1 MKRSIRLS
9 DVADAASVS
18 LGTAS
23 NAFNRP
29 ELVRPELRVLVEAAA
44 RELGYSGPDPKGR
57 LLMGGKANAIG
68 FVPALEM
75 SVANAFYSPF
85 LRQFLLGVAEICD
98 EKGASLMVIS
108 GAEDRKD
115 WAIRNALVDGF
126 ILGHV
131 EEVGLVSV
139 RHRKVPFV
147 VMDLDAGPDVNSVRI
162 NGRDGARCAAEHLL
176 GLGHRKFAIM
186 SVLRRRGD
194 SIWHPPGKPDRQL
207 VASYPLDHE
216 KLHGYGEA
224 LAAAGISL
232 DDVPI
237 VESYPPSPWAE
248 AGAHML
254 FDKAPEATAILVMSD
269 KNALAVLDVARD
281 RGITVPDDISV
292 VGFDDAPDAANASP
306 PLTTVAQPL
315 IEKGRL
321 AARMIFEEFHSRHEV
336 LPVKLIVRAST
347 AVPKAEE

>member
-9 DVADAASVS
+9 DVADAARVS

-29 ELVRPELRVLVEAAA
+29 ELVRPELRELVETAA

-75 SVANAFYSPF
+75 SVTNAFYSPF

-147 VMDLDAGPDVNSVRI
+147 VMDLDAGPDVNSVCVKA
-162 NGRDGARCAAEHLL
+162 RDGARGAAEHLL
-176 GLGHRKFAIM
+176 ALGHRHFAII
-186 SVLRRRGD
+186 SVLRKRAD
-194 SIWHPPGKPDRQL
+194 PVWHPPGQMDRKL

-216 KLHGYGEA
+216 KLLGYGDA
-224 LAAAGISL
+224 LAAAGISI
-232 DDVPI
+232 DDVPV

-248 AGAHML
+248 SGARML
-254 FDKAPEATAILVMSD
+254 FDKAPEATAILAMSD
-269 KNALAVLDVARD
+269 KNAIAVLDVARE
-281 RGITVPDDISV
+281 RGIRVPEDLSV
-292 VGFDDAPDAANASP
+292 VGFDDSPDAAIASP

-315 IEKGRL
+315 IEKGKL
-321 AARMIFEEFHSRHEV
+321 AARMIFDDARSRHEV

-347 AVPKAEE
+347 AVPRDAE

>member
-9 DVADAASVS
+9 DVADAARVS

-29 ELVRPELRVLVEAAA
+29 ELVRPELRELVVTAA

-75 SVANAFYSPF
+75 SVTNAFYSPF

-139 RHRKVPFV
+139 RQRKVPFV
-147 VMDLDAGPDVNSVRI
+147 VMDQDAGPDVNSVCVKA
-162 NGRDGARCAAEHLL
+162 RDGARAGAAP
-176 GLGHRKFAIM
+176 G
-186 SVLRRRGD
+186 
-194 SIWHPPGKPDRQL
+194 HPPGRRW
-207 VASYPLDHE
+207 
-216 KLHGYGEA
+216 G
-224 LAAAGISL
+224 
-232 DDVPI
+232 
-237 VESYPPSPWAE
+237 
-248 AGAHML
+248 
-254 FDKAPEATAILVMSD
+254 
-269 KNALAVLDVARD
+269 
-281 RGITVPDDISV
+281 
-292 VGFDDAPDAANASP
+292 
-306 PLTTVAQPL
+306 
-315 IEKGRL
+315 
-321 AARMIFEEFHSRHEV
+321 
-336 LPVKLIVRAST
+336 
-347 AVPKAEE
+347 